1 MGARVSPLQPGPYAR
16 ASVPWANSPRW
27 LICYKDD
34 HSQNTSFEKNWLDL
48 ICCWFL
54 SHISCLSIWQLVCL
68 FLDLC
73 LAHTTICTTL
83 KHVSADYCAFFSLH
97 LNWLLF
103 LCRSHLAVDM
113 AGGASE
119 RTAGW
124 CLRRVSRGSPGSDQA
139 IRPAAAD
146 HPAGN
151 SQRYKGRRGP
161 HTTAQ
166 VIIY

>member
-1 MGARVSPLQPGPYAR
+1 MANLLQRWPFTKHQLWKELVGFDLLLISVSYL
-16 ASVPWANSPRW
+16 
-27 LICYKDD
+27 
-34 HSQNTSFEKNWLDL
+34 
-48 ICCWFL
+48 
-54 SHISCLSIWQLVCL
+54 LSIHLAARLFILRSLFSSHHYMHHPQTCVCRL
-68 FLDLC
+68 LC
-73 LAHTTICTTL
+73 
-83 KHVSADYCAFFSLH
+83 FFSLH
-97 LNWLLF
+97 LNWLFF

-151 SQRYKGRRGP
+151 SQRYKGRRRP

>member
-1 MGARVSPLQPGPYAR
+1 MANLLQRWPFTKHQLWKELVGFDLLLISVSYL
-16 ASVPWANSPRW
+16 
-27 LICYKDD
+27 
-34 HSQNTSFEKNWLDL
+34 
-48 ICCWFL
+48 
-54 SHISCLSIWQLVCL
+54 LSIHLAARLFILRFLFNSHHYMHHPQTCVCRL
-68 FLDLC
+68 LC
-73 LAHTTICTTL
+73 C
-83 KHVSADYCAFFSLH
+83 FSLH
-97 LNWLLF
+97 LNWLFF

-151 SQRYKGRRGP
+151 SQCYKGRRGP